1 MQVIKKMISFLLAA
15 ALIMSLSPMTVLADP
30 TVGPVHVVN
39 DELELAAALGSLS
52 TDDTIQLTA
61 DIEYLS
67 EISIDN
73 MIITFDLNEHNLN
86 VIYIPKIKSKRCK
99 WGEKTDTKAYFKER
113 NFEIYNSY
121 KNGTT
126 VFELSEKYFLTPKS
140 IQRIIR
146 SMQIL

>member
-1 MQVIKKMISFLLAA
+1 MGYVH
-15 ALIMSLSPMTVLADP
+15 ALEILPEGLI
-30 TVGPVHVVN
+30 
-39 DELELAAALGSLS
+39 DE
-52 TDDTIQLTA
+52 IQ
-61 DIEYLS
+61 EYV
-67 EISIDN
+67 DGQ
-73 MIITFDLNEHNLN
+73 